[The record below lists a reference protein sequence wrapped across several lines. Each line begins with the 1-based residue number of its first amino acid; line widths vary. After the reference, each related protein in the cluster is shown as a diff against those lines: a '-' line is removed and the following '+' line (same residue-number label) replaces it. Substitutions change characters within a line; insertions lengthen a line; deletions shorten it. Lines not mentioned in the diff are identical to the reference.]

1 MKVWFV
7 IDAKV
12 QFNVLVCSTK
22 NNILQESNL
31 FYDPQ
36 IFRSKNRSKIHTMP
50 CIKQIEMYA
59 CHRNTKTWQNLSNTG
74 SLIHTATHEYLA
86 SEKAVKYRVSIN
98 NQLYITHQIEIVYL
112 LYRHQIQHNLSTFSF
127 RTVVHINIFSML
139 YAIFRCLELSL

>member
-1 MKVWFV
+1 MESKALTYKFV
-7 IDAKV
+7 LQLNGKV
-12 QFNVLVCSTK
+12 QYNFLVCSTK
-22 NNILQESNL
+22 KRAFQKNL
-31 FYDPQ
+31 TFLYDPQ
-36 IFRSKNRSKIHTMP
+36 IFRSKNRSKIHTLP

-112 LYRHQIQHNLSTFSF
+112 LYRHQIQHNLTAVFF
-127 RTVVHINIFSML
+127 
-139 YAIFRCLELSL
+139 